1 MGLTGRSGRQARLQA
16 NKKNSK
22 EGNTIN
28 YIVKWFW
35 PRLTAWFRH
44 QAPRTHDMSSQP
56 KTHVAINIFQKPNV
70 YSPAKPAHMLTTICK
85 THSQNIEIMSKTN
98 AQHIQDIWNIIHFYK
113 ALYSM
118 YIDISKTYVFKI
130 KLRFS
135 IYPPYTHHFSFTCC
149 VVVFSPL
156 WLPVGVCSP
165 GGGLPLLLCFLLS
178 SPRCVSTALACTSL
192 DLARLLGSFAAVAGP
207 RFGSSPPVCR
217 LNPVDCSASAD
228 IAIIYPPFLLS
239 IPGFASSLLG
249 PRFLEILRR
258 LRAHDMCSQL
268 NTWEELGTHLMCF
281 AVVGQRNL
289 LCFFWFH
296 PCAAV
301 VLEHVTWS
309 YATKDVT

>member
-1 MGLTGRSGRQARLQA
+1 
-16 NKKNSK
+16 
-22 EGNTIN
+22 
-28 YIVKWFW
+28 
-35 PRLTAWFRH
+35 
-44 QAPRTHDMSSQP
+44 
-56 KTHVAINIFQKPNV
+56 
-70 YSPAKPAHMLTTICK
+70 
-85 THSQNIEIMSKTN
+85 
-98 AQHIQDIWNIIHFYK
+98 
-113 ALYSM
+113 M

-249 PRFLEILRR
+249 PRFLEILRTKHMGR
-258 LRAHDMCSQL
+258 VGDSSHVLCCRRAAKPIM
-268 NTWEELGTHLMCF
+268 
-281 AVVGQRNL
+281 
-289 LCFFWFH
+289 FFWFH